1 MQGLIVIAMLFAAGP
16 IDRACPEGATVARDA
31 RQLTALLTSDA
42 KDIWIAG
49 LVVGDFEA
57 KRPSTVLGKNGTTSA
72 ATEGW
77 TPLKMYGSDPL
88 GTPLLINSST
98 PVGAGLALHGC
109 ERAILQGT
117 GKGTVLRLHGDD
129 VLVEDLTLQK
139 SGSRT
144 SFEDGALKVTGE
156 RAMVRRI
163 TVRDTLYGI
172 AFEQCRSCRLEDTE
186 ITGRPQLEENERGDA
201 VKLWEAHG
209 SEVRRIGV
217 HGMRDVV
224 VWYSRHVTLEDN
236 RITGGR
242 YGTHFMY
249 AHDATVRRS
258 VLRGNTV
265 GIFVMYSARV
275 LAEDNELSGARGPA
289 GMGIGFKESDSV
301 TLKRNSIVSNT
312 TGTFLDSTPHN
323 PSMPVL
329 FEGNTFAL
337 NGVALRT
344 HSSEKGAKFQGN
356 DFLSND
362 VLVEVDGNGDA
373 RGVEFTGNHWGS
385 YAGYDLDGDGV
396 GDVAFQLKQAS
407 RSLSEA
413 RPELKFFDG
422 TAAFG
427 LYDAVSTALPY
438 FASRLLFEDP
448 RPAMRPN
455 RKVPR

>member
-1 MQGLIVIAMLFAAGP
+1 MLALFVSAVLATAGP
-16 IDRACPEGATVARDA
+16 IDRPCPEGAPVARDA
-31 RQLTALLTSDA
+31 AQLTALLESDA
-42 KDIWIAG
+42 KEIWIAG
-49 LVVGDFEA
+49 LVVGDFA
-57 KRPSTVLGKNGTTSA
+57 GKRPSTPGMNDAGVKG
-72 ATEGW
+72 
-77 TPLKMYGSDPL
+77 
-88 GTPLLINSST
+88 ST
-98 PVGAGLALHGC
+98 PVGAGLSLHGC
-109 ERAILQGT
+109 ERAVLQGT
-117 GKGTVLRLHGDD
+117 GKGTVLKLHGDD
-129 VLVEDLTLQK
+129 LLVEDLTFQK
-139 SGSRT
+139 SGIRT
-144 SFEDGALKVTGE
+144 SFEDGALKLSGA
-156 RAMVRRI
+156 RAMVRRV

-172 AFEQCRSCRLEDTE
+172 AFEKCHGCHLEDAE
-186 ITGRPQLEENERGDA
+186 ISGRPELEENERGDA

-209 SEVRRIGV
+209 SEVRRVWV

-249 AHDATVRRS
+249 AHDSTVRRS

-275 LAEDNELSGARGPA
+275 VAEDNELSGARGPA
-289 GMGIGFKESDSV
+289 GMGIGFKESDAV
-301 TLKRNSIVSNT
+301 TLKRNYIVSNT
-312 TGTFLDSTPHN
+312 IGTYLDSTPHN
-323 PSMPVL
+323 PAMPVL
-329 FEGNTFAL
+329 FEGNTLAL

-344 HSSEKGAKFQGN
+344 HSSERGAKFQGN

-373 RGVEFTGNHWGS
+373 QGVEFVGNHWES

-407 RSLSEA
+407 RALSDSHA
-413 RPELKFFDG
+413 ELKFFNG

-427 LYDAVSTALPY
+427 LYDAVATALPY
-438 FASRLLFEDP
+438 FASRLLLEDL
-448 RPAMRPN
+448 RPALRPN